1 MKSSLNMWRV
11 SIAAGLCEFRGSP
24 EPGPQRNKLITFL
37 GHRKFL
43 LLIKLQGLVNGDV
56 GSIAV
61 SGIPGYYSLSIE

>member
-11 SIAAGLCEFRGSP
+11 SIAAAALCEFGGSP

-43 LLIKLQGLVNGDV
+43 L
-56 GSIAV
+56 
-61 SGIPGYYSLSIE
+61 